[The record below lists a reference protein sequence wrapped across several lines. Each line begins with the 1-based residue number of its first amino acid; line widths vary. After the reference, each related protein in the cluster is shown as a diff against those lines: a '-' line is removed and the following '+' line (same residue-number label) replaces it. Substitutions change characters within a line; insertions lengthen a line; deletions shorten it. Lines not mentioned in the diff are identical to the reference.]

1 MVGERIVIRLFFMSS
16 AAVLSQRK
24 NILANIND
32 LKEVRTISKDRTL
45 INGEIRDRE
54 LRVIASNGEQL
65 GILSKREALEEAEKK
80 NLDLVLISPRANPP
94 VAKIMDYGKY
104 RYDKQKKEKENRKK
118 QKNMQ
123 VKEIRLSTFI
133 EDHDIEVKAK
143 AASKFLKNGDKVK
156 VSLRFRGRERDYKD
170 RGFEVMNRF
179 ADVVSDVAEV
189 EKKPK
194 FEGRSLTMFVAPK
207 PDKK

>member
-1 MVGERIVIRLFFMSS
+1 M
-16 AAVLSQRK
+16 
-24 NILANIND
+24 
-32 LKEVRTISKDRTL
+32 
-45 INGEIRDRE
+45 
-54 LRVIASNGEQL
+54 
-65 GILSKREALEEAEKK
+65 
-80 NLDLVLISPRANPP
+80 
-94 VAKIMDYGKY
+94 
-104 RYDKQKKEKENRKK
+104 
-118 QKNMQ
+118 
-123 VKEIRLSTFI
+123 
-133 EDHDIEVKAK
+133 KAK
-143 AASKFLKNGDKVK
+143 AASKFLKNGDQVK

>member
-1 MVGERIVIRLFFMSS
+1 M
-16 AAVLSQRK
+16 
-24 NILANIND
+24 
-32 LKEVRTISKDRTL
+32 RTISKDRTL

>member
-1 MVGERIVIRLFFMSS
+1 MSS

-80 NLDLVLISPRANPP
+80 NLDLMLISPRANPP

>member
-1 MVGERIVIRLFFMSS
+1 MRIAEYLE
-16 AAVLSQRK
+16 
-24 NILANIND
+24 
-32 LKEVRTISKDRTL
+32 EVRTISKDRTL
-45 INGEIRDRE
+45 INEEIRFKE
-54 LRVIASNGEQL
+54 LRVINSDGKQL
-65 GILSKREALEEAEKK
+65 GILSRKDALAEAEQ
-80 NLDLVLISPRANPP
+80 NSLDLVCISPKANPP

-143 AASKFLKNGDKVK
+143 TAKKFLTSGDKVK
-156 VSLRFRGRERDYKD
+156 VSLRFRGRERDYTQ
-170 RGFEVMNRF
+170 RGFEVMDHF
-179 ADVVSDVAEV
+179 AQVVSDVAVV

>member
-1 MVGERIVIRLFFMSS
+1 VVGERIVIRLFFMSS

>member
-1 MVGERIVIRLFFMSS
+1 MSS

-65 GILSKREALEEAEKK
+65 GVLSKREALEEAEKK